1 LLVRAPNARQ
11 CAGQTEVLTP
21 AHAWADLGLA
31 EAFVPDRSYT
41 FTQVLCAAHQIIH
54 VQGAWVESGLPA
66 CPARDA
72 RDGALERPDM
82 TGEPRPT
89 EGVEPARLCLQRSEA
104 HAVIHAE
111 RDSRFSSFPDTVLRR
126 A

>member
-31 EAFVPDRSYT
+31 EAFVPDQVYT
-41 FTQVLCAAHQIIH
+41 FTHLFCAAHQIIH
-54 VQGAWVESGLPA
+54 AQGAWVESGLPA
-66 CPARDA
+66 CPQLAL

-82 TGEPRPT
+82 TDEPRPT
-89 EGVEPARLCLQRSEA
+89 EEVEPARLCLQRREA